1 VPADAIT
8 GGQVWDIGQRTMERY
23 KQVIDNSHFIV
34 LNGPIGV
41 YEVEDFSKG
50 TEAVLKA
57 IADCDAFSLLGG
69 GHTIAAIER
78 FGLRRR
84 DFGYV
89 SLSGKALIKYLCGE
103 ELAGLQALEENEK
116 KFPDI

>member
-1 VPADAIT
+1 
-8 GGQVWDIGQRTMERY
+8 
-23 KQVIDNSHFIV
+23 VINNSHFIV

-41 YEVEDFSKG
+41 YEVEEFSKG
-50 TEAVLKA
+50 TKAVLGA

-78 FGLRRR
+78 FSLRRK

-89 SLSGKALIKYLCGE
+89 SLSGKALVKYLCGE
-103 ELAGLQALEENEK
+103 ELVGLNALEENEK
-116 KFPDI
+116 KFPKV